1 MLVQSTSLSS
11 SLSNECI
18 IPSQRFI
25 NFSRDPFRGFLAP
38 PIRAIIIH
46 FHLVISMTRLSSV
59 PYLFNRDVAFEQK
72 RPNYLQLLKGKIE
85 TIRKSFPFSSPFS
98 LRNHF
103 FVVFF
108 CKWSFKIK
116 DQSERNFPHE
126 NEKSVILIH
135 LKKSRTII
143 SITLNKFSKYSF
155 TSSRVFS
162 RK

>member
-85 TIRKSFPFSSPFS
+85 TIRKSFPFSFPFS

-108 CKWSFKIK
+108 LNDRSRSKIK
-116 DQSERNFPHE
+116 TKEIFPT
-126 NEKSVILIH
+126 KM
-135 LKKSRTII
+135 KK
-143 SITLNKFSKYSF
+143 
-155 TSSRVFS
+155 V
-162 RK
+162 

>member
-108 CKWSFKIK
+108 LNDRSRSKIK
-116 DQSERNFPHE
+116 AKEIFPT
-126 NEKSVILIH
+126 KM
-135 LKKSRTII
+135 KK
-143 SITLNKFSKYSF
+143 
-155 TSSRVFS
+155 V
-162 RK
+162 